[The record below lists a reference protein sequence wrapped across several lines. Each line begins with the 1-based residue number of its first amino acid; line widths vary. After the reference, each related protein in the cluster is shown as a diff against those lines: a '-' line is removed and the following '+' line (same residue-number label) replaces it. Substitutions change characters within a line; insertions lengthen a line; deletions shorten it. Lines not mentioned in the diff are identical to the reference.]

1 MHKFIHFAFQ
11 QFYTTFAWTYDAVA
25 SLVSF
30 GEWKVWGE
38 AALECVP
45 SGARILEIA
54 HGPGHLHA
62 TMRRRGF
69 NVVSLDRSP
78 QMARQL
84 RHRTQANQLAP
95 RQLLADA
102 HTLPFADA
110 HFDCVVSTFPAE
122 FIFAPA
128 TLAEVRRVLAPGG
141 RFVIVPSAAFRKADA
156 PTRLVQLAYHLTGQ
170 NTAKADVSP
179 IRRRFESAGFS
190 FEQHT
195 VATRRA
201 DVMVWVLTQT

>member
-11 QFYTTFAWTYDAVA
+11 QFYTTFAWTYDAIA

-30 GEWKVWGE
+30 GEWKLWGE
-38 AALECVP
+38 AALEFVP
-45 SGARILEIA
+45 SGAHILEIA
-54 HGPGHLHA
+54 HGPGHLHV

-84 RHRTQANQLAP
+84 RHRAVAHQLTL
-95 RQLLADA
+95 RQTLADA
-102 HTLPFADA
+102 QNLPFADG
-110 HFDCVVSTFPAE
+110 HFDCVVSTFPAG
-122 FIFAPA
+122 FIFART
-128 TLAEVRRVLAPGG
+128 TLTEVRRVLAPGG
-141 RFVIVPSAAFRKADA
+141 RFVIVPSATFRKADA

-179 IRRRFESAGFS
+179 IRQRFETAGFA
-190 FEQHT
+190 FEAHT
-195 VATRRA
+195 HATPRA
-201 DVMVWVLTQT
+201 DVVVWVCGR